1 MGVTLHWIWLT
12 ENRIRRR
19 AIFQEWEFEEK
30 EENDKEAAEKDILNP
45 ERRRYFCDTLKQAM
59 VGKLKDA
66 IADYAQHEYT
76 GCKIDHPSQKYHDL
90 CLWTSP
96 TDWIVEYG
104 YDEAALSCLD
114 IYEIIQEWDSLLWSE
129 KTRGLRDLSPREA
142 VEAYKTGF
150 FSETIK
156 THTEVILVPTK
167 NGDFWKQKLLQ

>member
-1 MGVTLHWIWLT
+1 
-12 ENRIRRR
+12 
-19 AIFQEWEFEEK
+19 
-30 EENDKEAAEKDILNP
+30 
-45 ERRRYFCDTLKQAM
+45 M

-96 TDWIVEYG
+96 SDWIVEYG

-142 VEAYKTGF
+142 VEAYKTGC

-156 THTEVILVPTK
+156 TDTEVILVPTK
-167 NGDFWKQKLLQ
+167 NGETSGNRSFYNEYLRTHISVKQSTTT